1 MRILWGNTIG
11 IVILY
16 FLANVNAIQLYGN
29 DLNFEKSF
37 NPKIVSDK
45 KNILE
50 ENKFQESLK
59 SFLKNNGNEDF
70 LKNNENENGD
80 NMFGSDNFI
89 EESKEFINK
98 QILSDLYSNFIIT
111 VVNDNTLNFLDNLK
125 SNNEENTEFQI
136 EFEESCSPF
145 FCEKVMKAKE
155 IESKNKSN
163 EREIVLHQNNDSNK
177 ELADNNNDI
186 DNQNNEDLFANLDS
200 VLDKTDSNEKGDVDA
215 IYSREIDGNEDKQ
228 KIILTDGTN
237 VYVLEEV
244 VQDNNNFMD
253 DQNINLRNGDQEI
266 KMHIPQNN
274 QVEDD
279 SNNINQFLEN
289 ENLFDN
295 LFDSDTSGD
304 GYVNS
309 VYTDS
314 ERGISE
320 HKMGSNENSENKNGN
335 ASDSINEN
343 ASDSINENTSDSIN
357 ENILN
362 MTEEELSQKI
372 FDDIKMNNEDKI
384 ECHNYSNSQDKCNS
398 FKKCTFVNIENKDVC
413 FLDYNYMLFLKNTN
427 CTLQS
432 KSSLLSISKDLLQN
446 EIINR
451 QMFQLL
457 RNSSNNNFICD
468 TITYSFLTS
477 VVDNTNY
484 DEIFS

>member
-1 MRILWGNTIG
+1 MKILWGNTIA
-11 IVILY
+11 IVIFY
-16 FLANVNAIQLYGN
+16 FLKNTNAIQLYGN
-29 DLNFEKSF
+29 DLKFDESF
-37 NPKIVSDK
+37 KPKIASDK
-45 KNILE
+45 KKILE
-50 ENKFQESLK
+50 DNQFQESLK
-59 SFLKNNGNEDF
+59 SFLKNNGNDDF
-70 LKNNENENGD
+70 LKKNANENENI
-80 NMFGSDNFI
+80 FGSDKFI
-89 EESKEFINK
+89 EDNKEFINK

-111 VVNDNTLNFLDNLK
+111 VVNDNTLNFLDNIK

-163 EREIVLHQNNDSNK
+163 EREIVLHQNDNSNK
-177 ELADNNNDI
+177 EIIDNMNQSEQNNDI
-186 DNQNNEDLFANLDS
+186 DNQNNEELFANLDS
-200 VLDKTDSNEKGDVDA
+200 ILDKTNPNGKGDVDA
-215 IYSREIDGNEDKQ
+215 IYSREIDGNQDKQ

-253 DQNINLRNGDQEI
+253 EQNINLRNGDQEI

-274 QVEDD
+274 NKVE
-279 SNNINQFLEN
+279 NNDINEFFEN
-289 ENLFDN
+289 KDILNNFNLYDN
-295 LFDSDTSGD
+295 DNNGD

-314 ERGISE
+314 ERGINE
-320 HKMGSNENSENKNGN
+320 HKMDYNENSENKNEN
-335 ASDSINEN
+335 ISDSIDE
-343 ASDSINENTSDSIN
+343 S
-357 ENILN
+357 ILN

-398 FKKCTFVNIENKDVC
+398 FKKCTFVNIDNKDVC

-484 DEIFS
+484 DDIFS

>member
-1 MRILWGNTIG
+1 ICSYEKNNSTNSTNSDKEML
-11 IVILY
+11 L
-16 FLANVNAIQLYGN
+16 NVNQS
-29 DLNFEKSF
+29 EKSDDI
-37 NPKIVSDK
+37 NN
-45 KNILE
+45 KN
-50 ENKFQESLK
+50 
-59 SFLKNNGNEDF
+59 GED
-70 LKNNENENGD
+70 
-80 NMFGSDNFI
+80 MFAS
-89 EESKEFINK
+89 
-98 QILSDLYSNFIIT
+98 
-111 VVNDNTLNFLDNLK
+111 
-125 SNNEENTEFQI
+125 
-136 EFEESCSPF
+136 
-145 FCEKVMKAKE
+145 
-155 IESKNKSN
+155 
-163 EREIVLHQNNDSNK
+163 
-177 ELADNNNDI
+177 
-186 DNQNNEDLFANLDS
+186 LDS
-200 VLDKTDSNEKGDVDA
+200 VLDNANSNAKGDVDA

-244 VQDNNNFMD
+244 TQDNNNEFMD
-253 DQNINLRNGDQEI
+253 GQNINRRNEDQEI

-274 QVEDD
+274 NKHENDD
-279 SNNINQFLEN
+279 ISELFENDDFLNNA
-289 ENLFDN
+289 NLFGD
-295 LFDSDTSGD
+295 DTSGD
-304 GYVNS
+304 GFVNS

-314 ERGISE
+314 ERGIKE
-320 HKMGSNENSENKNGN
+320 HKMDSNESFENKNEN
-335 ASDSINEN
+335 ISNSIDE
-343 ASDSINENTSDSIN
+343 S
-357 ENILN
+357 ILN

-398 FKKCTFVNIENKDVC
+398 FKKCTYVNIDNKDVC

>member
-1 MRILWGNTIG
+1 MKVLWGNTIA
-11 IVILY
+11 IIICY
-16 FLANVNAIQLYGN
+16 FMKNANAIQLYGN
-29 DLNFEKSF
+29 DLKFDDTLK
-37 NPKIVSDK
+37 PKIPADK
-45 KNILE
+45 KKILE
-50 ENKFQESLK
+50 DTQFQESLK

-70 LKNNENENGD
+70 LKKSANESD
-80 NMFGSDNFI
+80 DIFGSDKFI
-89 EESKEFINK
+89 EENKEFINK
-98 QILSDLYSNFIIT
+98 QILSDLYSNFIVN
-111 VVNDNTLNFLDNLK
+111 VVNDSTLNFLDNLK
-125 SNNEENTEFQI
+125 SNDDANTEFQI

-145 FCEKVMKAKE
+145 FCEKVMKAE
-155 IESKNKSN
+155 EVPSKNKSN
-163 EREIVLHQNNDSNK
+163 EREIVLHQNGNSDK
-177 ELADNNNDI
+177 EMLLNVNQSEKSDDI
-186 DNQNNEDLFANLDS
+186 NNQNGEDMFASLDS
-200 VLDKTDSNEKGDVDA
+200 VLDNANSNAKGDVDA

-244 VQDNNNFMD
+244 TQDNNNEFMD
-253 DQNINLRNGDQEI
+253 GQNINRRNEDQEI

-274 QVEDD
+274 NKHENDD
-279 SNNINQFLEN
+279 ISELFENDDFLNNA
-289 ENLFDN
+289 NLFGD
-295 LFDSDTSGD
+295 DTSGD
-304 GYVNS
+304 GFVNS

-314 ERGISE
+314 ERGIKE
-320 HKMGSNENSENKNGN
+320 HKMDSNESFENKNEN
-335 ASDSINEN
+335 ISNSIDE
-343 ASDSINENTSDSIN
+343 S
-357 ENILN
+357 ILN

-398 FKKCTFVNIENKDVC
+398 FKKCTYVNIDNKDVC